1 MSRRV
6 LGIACSPRAGGNS
19 DRVLE
24 KALAGAESA
33 GAAVELIALRNL
45 EIVPCEECDA
55 CLTSGECP
63 LDDDFPRVLE
73 KLLACDCLIVATPVF
88 FMSITAYAKALIER
102 CQCLWARKYVLR
114 QLLFPDQQRDRRAM
128 LISVAGTKSKQMFEC
143 ITLTVKYW
151 LDVLEMKHVSSL
163 FVNQVDAKG
172 DILKHPSALEEALR
186 MGQSLVTAPQP
197 PDKAEVVRLFGG
209 LSSETGLSGEDL
221 A

>member
-6 LGIACSPRAGGNS
+6 LGITCSPRAGGNS
-19 DRVLE
+19 DLLVQ

-33 GAAVELIALRNL
+33 GAAVEVIALRDL
-45 EIVPCEECDA
+45 EIAPCEECNA

-63 LDDDFPRVLE
+63 LDDDFPQILE
-73 KLLACDCLIVATPVF
+73 KLLACDCLILATPVF

-114 QLLFPDQQRDRRAM
+114 QPLFPDQQRDRRAM
-128 LISVAGTKSKQMFEC
+128 LISVAGTRSEQMFEC
-143 ITLTVKYW
+143 VTLTLKYW

-172 DILKHPSALEEALR
+172 DILNHPLALDEALR
-186 MGQSLVTAPQP
+186 MGQSLVTDPHP
-197 PDKAEVVRLFGG
+197 PDKPEVVRLFGG
-209 LSSETGLSGEDL
+209 LVTETALPGEESS
-221 A
+221 